1 MTFNLISK
9 INYIS
14 EKHGPGTETEYFRY
28 CSVDLGTETCF
39 STNTEEVKLWNHQ
52 DKKKLTYYFFQ
63 KFIFACTCADPSE
76 PCNMDDNCLFFC

>member
-1 MTFNLISK
+1 MTFNLMSK

-52 DKKKLTYYFFQ
+52 DKK
-63 KFIFACTCADPSE
+63 
-76 PCNMDDNCLFFC
+76 N

>member
-1 MTFNLISK
+1 MSK

>member
-1 MTFNLISK
+1 MTFNLMSK

-39 STNTEEVKLWNHQ
+39 STNTEEVKLYNHQ
-52 DKKKLTYYFFQ
+52 DKKKINLLLL
-63 KFIFACTCADPSE
+63 SE
-76 PCNMDDNCLFFC
+76 IHLCLHLC